1 MRRFSGSQLPPSAVS
16 ASSPAFS
23 AIVPHVRLRDVSRP
37 PAADRDT
44 VFRSASTL
52 VDEQTFRLAQ
62 AGDPTAIQT
71 LLIRLQPDV
80 RRYARKQ
87 CRSIGDRRG
96 GAGGIA
102 CCLSPD
108 WTGARSRFA
117 ERLDRQSRPASMHAP
132 GFDAHARHRGPDRN
146 RKYGAICPRIPT
158 DELRI
163 DLVHALE
170 SLSPHLREVILMRD
184 LQEMT
189 IGEIAH
195 ALKATRAAVKAR
207 LHRARYLIREYLQ
220 GEGEHDAVRT

>member
-1 MRRFSGSQLPPSAVS
+1 M
-16 ASSPAFS
+16 
-23 AIVPHVRLRDVSRP
+23 
-37 PAADRDT
+37 
-44 VFRSASTL
+44 FRSASTL

-87 CRSIGDRRG
+87 CRSSSAIEEVVQEALLVVYRRIGQVRDLVSLSGWIAKVVLRLCMLPALMLMRG
-96 GAGGIA
+96 IEDLTEIENTA
-102 CCLSPD
+102 
-108 WTGARSRFA
+108 RFA
-117 ERLDRQSRPASMHAP
+117 HV
-132 GFDAHARHRGPDRN
+132 
-146 RKYGAICPRIPT
+146 PT

-207 LHRARYLIREYLQ
+207 LHRARNLIREYLQ
-220 GEGEHDAVRT
+220 SGDEHDVA

>member
-16 ASSPAFS
+16 ASSQAFS
-23 AIVPHVRLRDVSRP
+23 AIAPHVRLRDVSRP
-37 PAADRDT
+37 PEADRDT

-62 AGDPTAIQT
+62 AGDPTAIQK
-71 LLIRLQPDV
+71 IRLQPDV

-87 CRSIGDRRG
+87 CRSSSAIEEVVQEALLVVYRRIGQVRDLASLSGWIAKIVLRLCMLPALMLMRG
-96 GAGGIA
+96 IEDLTEIENAA
-102 CCLSPD
+102 
-108 WTGARSRFA
+108 RFA
-117 ERLDRQSRPASMHAP
+117 RVS
-132 GFDAHARHRGPDRN
+132 
-146 RKYGAICPRIPT
+146 T